1 MTSPPLAPGA
11 GATGREWP
19 DRLAGVGKARRWWRT
34 RGHDLDAQA
43 ELARRPLPLPAG
55 LEIEW
60 LGTAGY
66 HLRYQGASLV
76 VDPYFTRAS
85 LGDVARRR
93 PLVADPTMVD
103 RMLGADADVVAVAVG
118 HTHFDHAVDV
128 PAVVGR
134 HGCPAYGSSSLA
146 HLLGLHGMSGR
157 AVTVE
162 PHRRYEAGPFT
173 LRFVPSA
180 HSKLL
185 AGLAVPADG
194 ELTCDH
200 VDGLSGAAYRCGQVF
215 GIHITVADTTIYHQ
229 GSAAFVEDE
238 LTTGPVDVFLAGI
251 AGRAWSPGYVGDIV
265 RILRPSVVVPGHYD
279 DFFRPLDDEMGFSF
293 NVNLAAFVD
302 EVGALSPDLE
312 IAALAPRRPA

>member
-1 MTSPPLAPGA
+1 MTPTQLTA
-11 GATGREWP
+11 GA
-19 DRLAGVGKARRWWRT
+19 DRLRRWWRT
-34 RGHDLDAQA
+34 RGHDRDAQA
-43 ELARRPLPLPAG
+43 ELVARPVPLPPG

-76 VDPYFTRAS
+76 IDPYFTRAP

-93 PLVADPTMVD
+93 PHVPDPAMVD
-103 RMLGADADVVAVAVG
+103 RMLGPDADVVAVAVG

-128 PAVVGR
+128 PTVVGR
-134 HGCPAYGSSSLA
+134 HRCPAYGSSSLT
-146 HLLGLHGMSGR
+146 HLLGLHGLAER

-173 LRFVPSA
+173 LRFVPSV

-185 AGLAVPADG
+185 AGLAVPSDG

-200 VDGLSGAAYRCGQVF
+200 LDDLSSSAYRCGQVY
-215 GIHITVADTTIYHQ
+215 GIHIEVAGTTLYHQ

-251 AGRAWSPGYVGDIV
+251 AGRGWSPGYVGDI
-265 RILRPSVVVPGHYD
+265 LRVLQPSVVVPGHYD
-279 DFFRPLDDEMGFSF
+279 DFFRPLDAEMGFSL

-302 EVGALSPDLE
+302 EVAAVSRDLHV
-312 IAALAPRRPA
+312 AALAPRRPTH